1 MEDRFLKRLGNKA
14 KKGFRGWPMATV
26 AFYGPDLSYASTRFI
41 DGGSA
46 RQRRWELVC
55 HFIMSRDSAA
65 APTSTSRRSV
75 SRSPSLL
82 DAARFG
88 PHPLVR
94 GIALPRPFG
103 VACGFDL
110 CICANPRA
118 QT

>member
-65 APTSTSRRSV
+65 APTSTSGLPTWPAPISSIQV
-75 SRSPSLL
+75 MLYCGQSKS
-82 DAARFG
+82 
-88 PHPLVR
+88 
-94 GIALPRPFG
+94 GIHR
-103 VACGFDL
+103 
-110 CICANPRA
+110 
-118 QT
+118 